1 LKIKLAIF
9 LGDFDKKHLP
19 NRNILYSQ
27 VLNAMTVDPHSESVV
42 AFAFPFFGNMSGKSV
57 MSNPSPTEGRS
68 FSICKE
74 KRAIRQISTGLLKI
88 FQKIYF
94 DPSRSST

>member
-1 LKIKLAIF
+1 MELVIF
-9 LGDFDKKHLP
+9 LGNFDKKHLP

-27 VLNAMTVDPHSESVV
+27 VLNAMTVDPHSASVV

-57 MSNPSPTEGRS
+57 MSNPSSTEGRS

-88 FQKIYF
+88 FSKNIF
-94 DPSRSST
+94 